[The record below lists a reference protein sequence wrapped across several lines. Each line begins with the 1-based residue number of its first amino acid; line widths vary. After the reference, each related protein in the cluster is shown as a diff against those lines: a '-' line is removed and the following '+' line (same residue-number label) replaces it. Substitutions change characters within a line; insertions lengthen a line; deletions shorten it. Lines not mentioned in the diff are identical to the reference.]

1 MLWMSVRISTFLL
14 VLTAGIPS
22 PVLADAA
29 AGRAKATV
37 CVTCHGPDGMS
48 RIPNAPHIAGQPE
61 VYLSEQLKAYRAG
74 TRKDPM
80 MAVIAKPLTDQDI
93 ANLAAWY
100 SSIQVTATLPP

>member
-1 MLWMSVRISTFLL
+1 MSVRTSALL
-14 VLTAGIPS
+14 LALMASVPS
-22 PVLADAA
+22 PVFADAA
-29 AGRAKATV
+29 AGRAKSAV
-37 CVTCHGPDGMS
+37 CMTCHGPDGLS

-61 VYLSEQLKAYRAG
+61 AYLSEQLKAYRAG

-80 MAVIAKPLTDQDI
+80 MTVIAKPLTDQDI